1 MELQTVVKL
10 ERPAFQVDYT
20 TPVMML
26 GSCFVENMGEKL
38 KYFRFPVDINPCGI
52 VQSFFC
58 CRDYLFSFTQKT
70 IQGR

>member
-38 KYFRFPVDINPCGI
+38 KYCL
-52 VQSFFC
+52 QSFFC